1 MRESQNTEWK
11 LLWKDD
17 YLKWI
22 CGFANAQGG
31 KIYLGINDDG
41 KVVGLRMHRHRME
54 SLPGKILSTLG
65 ILCDVNLLVESEK
78 YYIEIVVNPYDVPI
92 SYQGKY
98 YYRSGS
104 TKQILQGTA
113 LNDFLMRK
121 SGKTWDAI
129 LEPQTS
135 LDDLSDKTIALFK
148 QGAIASQRLPSI
160 ASDNMEEVL
169 GNLRLHKKG
178 KLKRAA
184 ILLFGEDPREFYP
197 TAYIKIGKFGASDSD
212 LLSQEIVDGNIIE
225 LADKVMGILDSKYI
239 TATIS
244 YEGLQRQEKPEYPP
258 LAIREILLNALVHRT
273 YIQAPIQISM
283 YKDKMMVWNEGSL
296 PAGLTVENLKEK
308 HPSLPKNPVL
318 AEVCFKGGLI
328 EAWGRGIPKVVEECK
343 KWNLPEPKIELLGG
357 GIAITLYK
365 NKYTKDY
372 LDSLDLSERQIK
384 GLEYIKEHGQIT
396 NSIYQEINTITDRTA
411 RRDITELVEVHQL
424 LVKHGTTKGAYYTF
438 VGVEG
443 NEDSKA

>member
-11 LLWKDD
+11 LLWKDE

-31 KIYLGINDDG
+31 RIYLGIDDDG
-41 KVVGLRMHRHRME
+41 KVVGLRKYRHRME
-54 SLPGKILSTLG
+54 SLPGKILSNLG
-65 ILCDVNLLVESEK
+65 ILCDVNLLVEKEK
-78 YYIEIVVNPYDVPI
+78 YYIEIVVNTYDVPI

-129 LEPQTS
+129 LEPQATVE
-135 LDDLSDKTIALFK
+135 DLSEETITLFK
-148 QGAIASQRLPSI
+148 QGAISSQRLPSI
-160 ASDNMEEVL
+160 GSDTMEEVL
-169 GNLRLHKKG
+169 RNLRLQKKG

-184 ILLFGEDPREFYP
+184 VLLFGEDPRDFYP
-197 TAYIKIGKFGASDSD
+197 TAYIKIGKFGTSDSE
-212 LLSQEIVDGNIIE
+212 LLSQEIVDGNILQ
-225 LADKVMGILDSKYI
+225 LADKVMEILDKKYL
-239 TATIS
+239 TASIS
-244 YEGLQRQEKPEYPP
+244 YQGLQRQEKPEYPP

-273 YIQAPIQISM
+273 YVQAPVQISL

-296 PAGLTVENLKEK
+296 PSGLTIENLKEK
-308 HPSLPKNPVL
+308 HPSLPKNPML

-328 EAWGRGIPKVVEECK
+328 EAWGRGIPKVIEECK
-343 KWNLPEPKIELLGG
+343 KWELPEPKIELMGG

-372 LDSLDLSERQIK
+372 LDSLDLSDRQLK
-384 GLEYIKEHGQIT
+384 ALDYIKEHGQIT

-411 RRDITELVEVHQL
+411 RRDINELVEVHRL
-424 LVKHGTTKGAYYTF
+424 LIKHGTTKGAYYTF
-438 VGVEG
+438 VGADPVEQT
-443 NEDSKA
+443 

>member
-11 LLWKDD
+11 LLWKDE

-31 KIYLGINDDG
+31 CIYLGIDDDG
-41 KVVGLRMHRHRME
+41 KVVGLRKYRHRME
-54 SLPGKILSTLG
+54 SLPGKILSNLG
-65 ILCDVNLLVESEK
+65 ILCDVNLLVEKEK
-78 YYIEIVVNPYDVPI
+78 YYIEIVVNTYDVPI

-121 SGKTWDAI
+121 SGKTWDVI
-129 LEPQTS
+129 LEPQATI
-135 LDDLSDKTIALFK
+135 DDLSEKTINTFK
-148 QGAIASQRLPSI
+148 QGAISSQRLPSI
-160 ASDNMEEVL
+160 SADTMEEVL
-169 GNLRLHKKG
+169 RNLRLQKKG

-184 ILLFGEDPREFYP
+184 ILLFGEDPRDFYP
-197 TAYIKIGKFGASDSD
+197 TAYIKIGKFGISDSE

-225 LADKVMGILDSKYI
+225 LADRVMEILDKKYI

-244 YEGLQRQEKPEYPP
+244 YKGLQRQERPEYPP

-273 YIQAPIQISM
+273 YVQAPVQISL

-296 PAGLTVENLKEK
+296 PSGLTIENLKEK
-308 HPSLPKNPVL
+308 HPSLPKNPIL

-328 EAWGRGIPKVVEECK
+328 EAWGRGIPKVIEECK
-343 KWNLPEPKIELLGG
+343 KWELPEPKIELMGG

-372 LDSLDLSERQIK
+372 LDSLDLSDRQ
-384 GLEYIKEHGQIT
+384 LRALDYIKEHGQIT

-411 RRDITELVEVHQL
+411 RRDINDLVEVHQL
-424 LVKHGTTKGAYYTF
+424 LIKHGTTKGAYYTF
-438 VGVEG
+438 VDLDEA
-443 NEDSKA
+443 ERIRP